1 MRKVLLLLC
10 CVAFG
15 LFAGPK
21 ALWIIYPEPLRE
33 GVDKERYLRTEFDV
47 PQKEIKQAFIGYI
60 IDDYGTV
67 LLNGQNVTKEA
78 NRMTQ
83 TPRVKQYD
91 ITKLV
96 AAGRNAVA
104 VTAVN
109 AGSHGGFIMHISIT
123 YQDGSEQELFTD
135 PKTWKA
141 STVKT
146 EGWDRPGFAA
156 TDDWKTPNS
165 PGDRT
170 VHPWATMNDMIALYA
185 NDDAAVERERRR
197 EEAAKEPERR
207 RQREL
212 RIKKLHELLATEKME
227 EVKIT
232 YLNNG
237 PFFDIGG
244 RLYRPVLY
252 NGAIRETQNS
262 MDKIN
267 NFAASSMNLYA
278 MGLGNSFWKG
288 PGQYDFE
295 GVDRMLETAMAIA
308 PKGRFLIGLGFS
320 HGPAWWSRL
329 HPDETIKYARY
340 DEKHTSRGDGLGP
353 YLAASYAS
361 ELWLKEASEAVRK
374 LVEHIE
380 KSPYGKHV
388 FAYRIDSGVYA
399 EWHYFGMAGSMPDVS
414 APMVNL
420 FRSYLREKYNDDVEQ
435 LRKAWRQPEV
445 TFENAEPPP
454 QEVRMQYIDGLLRDP
469 VEHAWSIDF
478 IHCIQRSLRT
488 ALLTMNKAAKE
499 ACNGRALVGNYC
511 GYFFGMGYTAE
522 GWHLVNDDFVSSPYV
537 DFQVSPCCYN
547 GFFRRIGCSMLA
559 RSLWSSY
566 RLHNKICIFEAD
578 GRTHLA
584 VVADNKNKHCETP
597 QESVAMLSRDLV
609 QAISKGCA
617 YWYYDFGRDWYNS
630 PEIFQFFHNIA
641 PVFDAVNDFSSSA
654 DVAVI
659 ADWESVYYYGV
670 QAPYGGPGAY
680 MSVNYV
686 ARELKASGL
695 QFDAYSFADIENP
708 ALQNYKLYI
717 FPNLLYMTPEKLAR
731 LNSLKKAGK
740 TFLFMSAPGFLTPNG
755 QDTESIFKTTGI
767 RADVLHCKSTVTT
780 TLTDGS
786 VMDYFEDPSEIGWKH
801 APVLKINDPQA
812 TLLGSVKLEDGTNVF
827 DYARKK
833 NADGTT
839 TYVNGAPVMTS
850 QELRKI
856 AKEAGVHIYCDS
868 NKGVVFANKSMI
880 SFHTGTPGEYTLR
893 AKSPVKWTMVY
904 PQNRAYPEAQAE
916 LTFTASEPN
925 TYIFM
930 IAP

>member
-10 CVAFG
+10 CVAFS

-146 EGWDRPGFAA
+146 EGWARPGFAA
-156 TDDWKTPNS
+156 TDDWKTPKS

-288 PGQYDFE
+288 PDQYDFE

-380 KSPYGKHV
+380 KSPNGKHV

-454 QEVRMQYIDGLLRDP
+454 QEVRMQY
-469 VEHAWSIDF
+469 
-478 IHCIQRSLRT
+478 
-488 ALLTMNKAAKE
+488 
-499 ACNGRALVGNYC
+499 
-511 GYFFGMGYTAE
+511 
-522 GWHLVNDDFVSSPYV
+522 
-537 DFQVSPCCYN
+537 
-547 GFFRRIGCSMLA
+547 
-559 RSLWSSY
+559 
-566 RLHNKICIFEAD
+566 
-578 GRTHLA
+578 
-584 VVADNKNKHCETP
+584 
-597 QESVAMLSRDLV
+597 
-609 QAISKGCA
+609 
-617 YWYYDFGRDWYNS
+617 
-630 PEIFQFFHNIA
+630 
-641 PVFDAVNDFSSSA
+641 
-654 DVAVI
+654 
-659 ADWESVYYYGV
+659 
-670 QAPYGGPGAY
+670 
-680 MSVNYV
+680 
-686 ARELKASGL
+686 
-695 QFDAYSFADIENP
+695 
-708 ALQNYKLYI
+708 
-717 FPNLLYMTPEKLAR
+717 
-731 LNSLKKAGK
+731 
-740 TFLFMSAPGFLTPNG
+740 
-755 QDTESIFKTTGI
+755 
-767 RADVLHCKSTVTT
+767 
-780 TLTDGS
+780 
-786 VMDYFEDPSEIGWKH
+786 
-801 APVLKINDPQA
+801 
-812 TLLGSVKLEDGTNVF
+812 
-827 DYARKK
+827 
-833 NADGTT
+833 
-839 TYVNGAPVMTS
+839 
-850 QELRKI
+850 
-856 AKEAGVHIYCDS
+856 
-868 NKGVVFANKSMI
+868 
-880 SFHTGTPGEYTLR
+880 
-893 AKSPVKWTMVY
+893 
-904 PQNRAYPEAQAE
+904 
-916 LTFTASEPN
+916 
-925 TYIFM
+925 
-930 IAP
+930 